1 MHSRPTKI
9 RWLVFA
15 LACATSWML
24 YLHRYTFNF
33 IGPALTREYGYTPE
47 QVGAMFG
54 LFYVTYGAVQIPAG
68 LACDIRGTRL
78 FLAVSV
84 CLWSLAIA
92 LFGTTGNVRA
102 LTALRLFF
110 GGAQAGAYPAL
121 AKISRSWFPRSVRT
135 TMQGVVATTSGRLGG
150 AMSPI
155 VMATLLM
162 GYGGLSWRAA
172 LWVMAGA
179 GILFAVGFTLLF
191 RENPEGDDRVNDEER
206 ALVAEGESAGESSL
220 SARPSLPWRQAL
232 RSWSLGALS
241 IQQAFAAG
249 ADAIYVYL
257 MGPFFLDRY
266 GVDIKSAG
274 LYASL
279 PLIGGAI
286 GGLAGGWLNDRARGL
301 LGVRWGRSAVGFTGP
316 VVASLLMLVV
326 TRQPS
331 ALAAGLGLLAVKF
344 FVDWNQPTTWGAASD
359 LGGRFT
365 GTAFAIVNTAGTIT
379 SVLCPPLF
387 GRILHAS
394 TTEAMVAGKLVQ
406 QVNYGPLLAVIAA
419 IYAACGVTWLAIDC
433 RQRLDEERA
442 SV

>member
-1 MHSRPTKI
+1 MSPRPTNI

-54 LFYVTYGAVQIPAG
+54 LFYVTYGVFQIPAG
-68 LACDIRGTRL
+68 LACDVRGTRL
-78 FLAVSV
+78 FLALSI
-84 CLWSLAIA
+84 CLWSLALS
-92 LFGTTGNVRA
+92 LFGTTGNVRV

-121 AKISRSWFPRSVRT
+121 AKISRSWFPQSVRT

-172 LWVMAGA
+172 LWVMSGA
-179 GILFAVGFTLLF
+179 GILLAAALTFLF
-191 RENPEGDDRVNDEER
+191 RETPELDGRVNNDER
-206 ALVAEGESAGESSL
+206 ALILEGETAAESSP
-220 SARPSLPWRQAL
+220 AMRPALPWRQAL
-232 RSWSLGALS
+232 RSWSLAALS
-241 IQQAFAAG
+241 IQQALAAG

-257 MGPFFLDRY
+257 MGPLFLDRY

-301 LGVRWGRSAVGFTGP
+301 LGIRWGRSAIGFAGP
-316 VVASLLMLVV
+316 LVASLMMLAV
-326 TRQPS
+326 TRQSS
-331 ALAAGLGLLAVKF
+331 ALAAGLGLFAVKF

-365 GTAFAIVNTAGTIT
+365 GTAFAIVNTAGTVT
-379 SVLCPPLF
+379 SVLCPLLF

-394 TTEAMVAGKLVQ
+394 TTDSIVSGRLVQ
-406 QVNYGPLLAVIAA
+406 QVDYGPLLTVIAT
-419 IYAACGVTWLAIDC
+419 IYAACGITWLVIDC
-433 RQRLDEERA
+433 RQRLDA
-442 SV
+442 GV